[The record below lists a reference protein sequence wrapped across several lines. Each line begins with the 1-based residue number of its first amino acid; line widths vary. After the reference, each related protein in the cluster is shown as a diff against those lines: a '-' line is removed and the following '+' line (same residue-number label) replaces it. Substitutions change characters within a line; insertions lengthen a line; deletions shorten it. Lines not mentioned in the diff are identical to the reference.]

1 MKTIAMITIGQSPR
15 HDTVPEMEK
24 VLGPEIHVQQAGALD
39 GLSHAEVTALAPRA
53 GHEHLVTRLRD
64 GRQVIVAKHAILDR
78 LQACLDRLEAQVDA
92 AVIMCTGAFPAFRF
106 SRPVLE
112 PDRILFAVTQAVFAG
127 GRLGVLIPLEEQRE
141 SMAARWAPI
150 DARAAIAVA
159 SPYAGAQAL
168 VGAAEELKRAGVSFI
183 AMSCMGYTQGM
194 GALLRDVAGVP
205 ALLPTSLV
213 ARIAAE
219 AV

>member
-1 MKTIAMITIGQSPR
+1 
-15 HDTVPEMEK
+15 
-24 VLGPEIHVQQAGALD
+24 
-39 GLSHAEVTALAPRA
+39 
-53 GHEHLVTRLRD
+53 
-64 GRQVIVAKHAILDR
+64 
-78 LQACLDRLEAQVDA
+78 
-92 AVIMCTGAFPAFRF
+92 
-106 SRPVLE
+106 
-112 PDRILFAVTQAVFAG
+112 
-127 GRLGVLIPLEEQRE
+127 LGVLIPLEEQRE

-150 DARAAIAVA
+150 DARASIAVA

-168 VGAAEELKRAGVSFI
+168 VGAAEELKRAGVSLI